1 MQQAKFTLEP
11 QQVEFLSQHRLYGY
25 KDKSAMVRAALARL
39 QHLLEQESL
48 RQSAALYAEV
58 LEEDEEV
65 QELTASA
72 RVGWPE

>member
-11 QQVEFLSQHRLYGY
+11 QQIEFLSQHRIYGY

-48 RQSAALYAEV
+48 RESADLYAE
-58 LEEDEEV
+58 LMAEDEDL
-65 QELTASA
+65 QELTDSA
-72 RVGWPE
+72 VTGWPE